1 MHYKW
6 QALEYETW
14 TKTVECNNALKHIT
28 NTRSWQLV
36 GQNGTACTHIAGKSG
51 SIVNCN
57 VAGVWEHNHLI
68 LRLWT
73 TPVWIKTCTSFGAEK
88 GRQQPSVLHRLR
100 KRLAHACFSEFLGS
114 YLRQFP
120 RCFTLH
126 LQQFVP
132 HSRPFSGRLC
142 WCQMELSS
150 PVLHTLLTKQSHV
163 ILRHRRYV
171 VDVII
176 AAYDLDKS

>member
-1 MHYKW
+1 MNY
-6 QALEYETW
+6 EY
-14 TKTVECNNALKHIT
+14 
-28 NTRSWQLV
+28 
-36 GQNGTACTHIAGKSG
+36 
-51 SIVNCN
+51 
-57 VAGVWEHNHLI
+57 
-68 LRLWT
+68 
-73 TPVWIKTCTSFGAEK
+73 KTCTSFGAEK

-132 HSRPFSGRLC
+132 RSRPFSGRLC

-163 ILRHRRYV
+163 ILRHRRCSWCNNSSLWFGQKLSEDALILAIDIQLNRAVARRDSSIYSHKFNTLIIV
-171 VDVII
+171 TSHTQKRKANKLLSDVLTNELPPRCCWVKCD
-176 AAYDLDKS
+176 AVEQL